1 MSDERRNRQR
11 IIQGDVTGIPQKTLQ
26 DFANVFL
33 YMCHP
38 DGKGGDD
45 LSVEKLSEAQ
55 LDKILRAISITVD
68 DKKVSA
74 KDMLREVG
82 GKDLDFA
89 TYRDMMVARLK
100 AQQPEAVVK
109 TQFEKFD
116 ERQTGKI
123 PLKEIELALRKAS
136 RRPLTEAQFEKLL
149 SIKDI
154 TDQGNF
160 VYGKFITEFYG
171 EKKGSAEAV

>member
-1 MSDERRNRQR
+1 MSEDRRARNK

-26 DFANVFL
+26 DFASVFL

-45 LSVEKLSEAQ
+45 LAVEKLSEAQ
-55 LDKILRAISITVD
+55 LDKILKAINITVD

-82 GKDLDFA
+82 GRDLDFA

-100 AQQPEAVVK
+100 AVCC
-109 TQFEKFD
+109 
-116 ERQTGKI
+116 
-123 PLKEIELALRKAS
+123 
-136 RRPLTEAQFEKLL
+136 
-149 SIKDI
+149 
-154 TDQGNF
+154 
-160 VYGKFITEFYG
+160 
-171 EKKGSAEAV
+171 